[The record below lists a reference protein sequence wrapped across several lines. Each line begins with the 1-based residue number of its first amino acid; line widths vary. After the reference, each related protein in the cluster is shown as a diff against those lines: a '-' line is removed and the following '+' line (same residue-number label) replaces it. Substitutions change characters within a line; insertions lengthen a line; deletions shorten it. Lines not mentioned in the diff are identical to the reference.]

1 MFGPPCAVLQRG
13 SKMNTRLVNLGLPTG
28 VAAKASPLSTATSG
42 GTSGSFALEL
52 SALRPWN
59 GNLDSDSDANASM
72 NARNPQGGAGKKSS
86 STAASS
92 LPSPLMM
99 HGRLAQAE
107 KCPSAPNGGA
117 GRTSIFSVSAQSLAG
132 GDLPPA
138 SSNYSAPE
146 ITASVRATGIAQVA
160 FGERRVASA
169 GSGASAQTTGISG
182 SILLASPISNQ
193 IQPQVAPPAVF
204 TGAVAGQQNWVIP
217 SVDEEGALSLT
228 GTKSSATKV
237 EDGSTSPQIHRA
249 ANGLAVEQMPSIGP
263 TDQRELSSQLQLQ
276 SAPGLVAGVLSNPST
291 ALNLASRTQARV
303 AYRQTADASPEVYQD
318 ASALVVAPLPTA
330 GPTEQTEQSGQSRPQ
345 GASGLVAS
353 ALSNPVPQLNLT
365 GRTQAQM
372 AYRQTADAS
381 PEVYQDASALV
392 VAPLPTAG
400 PTEQTEQSG
409 QSQPQGA
416 SGLVASALSN
426 PVPQLN
432 LTGRTQAQMAYRQTA
447 DASPAPA
454 GEPRNGEPGPAK
466 LAAPADAAASL
477 SGKPPSFR
485 AMSESSSSSA
495 QEVPQDARPSER
507 RSVSQKQ
514 AAEPQVLVD
523 PADHYLDE
531 PDAELPVAGTLLQF
545 LAVHPQVLWGGI
557 ADSDSQPSGKPDST
571 NSSPLEMSPNLPI
584 PAATG
589 QLVSLTAQ
597 GGSSLE
603 QPQSANAGKL
613 AREAEQNNNGK
624 IALTQRASGTEVT
637 SRGTGLSTEAAP
649 PAVNPSNSARLRS
662 PESDKSEDADHAGS
676 QPSSKEGVPG
686 PGNMAPVG
694 VDGTQAGG
702 DSNSSPAVTLQDA
715 QGDSTTDRTPAPS
728 KTVSSASA
736 GQKVSPPN
744 TDTSSQIAV
753 DPSQA
758 IRRGSDAQNEP
769 EAPTTGPAG
778 HAAPTLQDWDG
789 VRESMGQQVSSAHLA
804 EVMGRLE
811 MQVDMKSDSWGPV
824 SVHATLNN
832 GLVGAEI
839 QVSDRD
845 AHATLTEGL
854 QGLEKTLG
862 DKGIQVMNLDVTKS
876 LGYSNAQSQGQQENQ
891 AGRPYHAA
899 KVYTHRVAVETETP
913 AASTISNST
922 DDLVLRRVS
931 VRV

>member
-303 AYRQTADASPEVYQD
+303 
-318 ASALVVAPLPTA
+318 
-330 GPTEQTEQSGQSRPQ
+330 
-345 GASGLVAS
+345 
-353 ALSNPVPQLNLT
+353 
-365 GRTQAQM
+365 